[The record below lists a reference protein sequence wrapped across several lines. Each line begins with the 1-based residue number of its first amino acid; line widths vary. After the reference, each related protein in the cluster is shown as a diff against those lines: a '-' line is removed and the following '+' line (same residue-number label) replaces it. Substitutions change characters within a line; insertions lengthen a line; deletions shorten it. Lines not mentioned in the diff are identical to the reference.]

1 MAVQGH
7 ARAAGLKMKVVLRTD
22 ASLEIGAG
30 HVYRCL
36 TLADTLRNR
45 GAECHFI
52 CREHPGNLLALIRQ
66 RGYPAHP
73 LGLPV
78 AETVAGALTHA
89 HWLGVSQEQDALDCA
104 PLLQQLRPDW
114 LVVDHYGLDS
124 SWESAL
130 RAHYSRLLVIDDL
143 ADRAHQCDLL
153 LDQNLGRAVQAYQGR
168 VPDRCTVLAGP
179 QFALMRPEFAQ
190 LRGYSLQRRER
201 LGRVQQI
208 LVSMG
213 GVDRPNATA
222 AILRALCDCS
232 LPEGCKVKVVMGATA
247 PWVDQ
252 VRALLQALPF
262 KAEVLVNVSDMARLM
277 ADSDLA
283 VGAAGGSSW
292 ERCCLGLPTLLATLA
307 DNQLSG
313 ARALDQAG
321 AARWLGDVAG
331 IPGQFAPA
339 FGEVTAALSSYSQG
353 AAAICDGNGA
363 ERVVAYMLESA

>member
-1 MAVQGH
+1 M
-7 ARAAGLKMKVVLRTD
+7 MKVVLRID

-36 TLADTLRNR
+36 TLADTLRSQ

-52 CREHPGNLLALIRQ
+52 CREHPGNLLAFIRQ
-66 RGYPAHP
+66 RGYPAYS
-73 LGLPV
+73 LDLPV
-78 AETVAGALTHA
+78 AGEAVAGALTHA

-104 PLLQQLRPDW
+104 PLLQRLRPDW
-114 LVVDHYGLDS
+114 LVVDHYGLDAC
-124 SWESAL
+124 WESAL

-153 LDQNLGRAVQAYQGR
+153 LDQNLGRTAKAYQGL
-168 VPDRCTVLAGP
+168 VPGRCTVLAGP
-179 QFALMRPEFAQ
+179 QFALLRPEFAQ

-201 LGRVQQI
+201 LGSVQQI

-222 AILRALCDCS
+222 AILRTLSDCS
-232 LPEGCKVKVVMGATA
+232 LPEGCQVKVVMGATA

-252 VRALLQALPF
+252 VRALLQELPF
-262 KAEVLVNVSDMARLM
+262 TAELLVNVSDMARLM

-313 ARALDQAG
+313 AQALSQAG
-321 AARWLGDVAG
+321 AARWLGDVAD
-331 IPGQFAPA
+331 IPRKLSPA
-339 FGEVTAALSSYSQG
+339 FADVSAALASYSQG
-353 AAAICDGNGA
+353 AAAICDGVGA
-363 ERVVAYMLESA
+363 ERVAAYMLESA

>member
-1 MAVQGH
+1 
-7 ARAAGLKMKVVLRTD
+7 MKVVLRTD

-36 TLADTLRNR
+36 TLADTLRSQ
-45 GAECHFI
+45 GADCHFI
-52 CREHPGNLLALIRQ
+52 CREHPGNLLAFIRQ
-66 RGYPAHP
+66 RGYPAYS

-78 AETVAGALTHA
+78 AVEAVAGPLTHA

-114 LVVDHYGLDS
+114 LVADHYGLDAC
-124 SWESAL
+124 WESAL

-153 LDQNLGRAVQAYQGR
+153 LDQNLGRTAQAYQER
-168 VPDRCTVLAGP
+168 VPHQCTVLAGP
-179 QFALMRPEFAQ
+179 QFALLRPEFAQ
-190 LRGYSLQRRER
+190 LRGYSLLRRER

-222 AILRALCDCS
+222 AILSALCDCS
-232 LPEGCKVKVVMGATA
+232 LPEGCQVKVVMGATA
-247 PWVDQ
+247 PWVGQ

-262 KAEVLVNVSDMARLM
+262 TAEVLVNVSDMARLM

-321 AARWLGDVAG
+321 AARWLGGAVD
-331 IPGQFAPA
+331 IPGNLRPHSPRSRRRLFPIVRTPPPS
-339 FGEVTAALSSYSQG
+339 VT
-353 AAAICDGNGA
+353 
-363 ERVVAYMLESA
+363 ESVRSG